1 MKTRN
6 VVLSAAAVAVIAAAG
21 GIWWLTTSI
30 DGLVKQAIERWGPE
44 ITGVAVR
51 VDSVNIKVREG
62 SGTIRGLF
70 VGNPKG
76 FEAPHALTLREMRL
90 TIDAASIPRD
100 VVLIRELLLVAPD
113 VVYERGQGSD
123 NLAIIQKNIDAWVAK
138 NAGAKKAD
146 AGPGKK
152 FVIENVLVRDGKA
165 HFGSALASPMPDLH
179 LRDVGKKSN
188 GATAGEVAKQVWG
201 AMLRN
206 ATNLASR
213 TGSAIKEG
221 IGKLFK

>member
-213 TGSAIKEG
+213 TGSAIKGG